1 MANLMDAPDVLKK
14 IAAYKAD
21 EVKALKKRT
30 NIKELRAYAAK
41 LPAPKGFA
49 SALEKAAKTGPALI
63 AEARVSR
70 QQCDIRS
77 SAQGLAASITTK
89 RLHGWTHP
97 DSRITRAWSGL
108 RALTPFIIS
117 RPKPQKTRY

>member
-63 AEARVSR
+63 AEVKKASPSKGVIRADFQGFKAAMRYSVKCARPRRFHYYEKTSWLNPSR
-70 QQCDIRS
+70 
-77 SAQGLAASITTK
+77 
-89 RLHGWTHP
+89 
-97 DSRITRAWSGL
+97 
-108 RALTPFIIS
+108 
-117 RPKPQKTRY
+117 